1 MPGTDLLGI
10 SNLWLNFMYKVG
22 LGGMLLF
29 IAVTWRW
36 WREAR
41 PEKGPIRLTRDNAI
55 WLGSTGGILAALVSG
70 LFDHYFSFAVVMIG
84 LFWLAGRDQPA
95 GSPPAVPGTPAATA
109 GGGLSQAQAT
119 ARARGR
125 GLRCSAPPSG

>member
-1 MPGTDLLGI
+1 MVVLVLSYPPLQERLATIFSPQNASTEVRFDEYRMFPKAVARYPLGIGFKVDPPVPGTDLLGI

-41 PEKGPIRLTRDNAI
+41 PEK
-55 WLGSTGGILAALVSG
+55 
-70 LFDHYFSFAVVMIG
+70 
-84 LFWLAGRDQPA
+84 
-95 GSPPAVPGTPAATA
+95 
-109 GGGLSQAQAT
+109 
-119 ARARGR
+119 AR
-125 GLRCSAPPSG
+125 SA